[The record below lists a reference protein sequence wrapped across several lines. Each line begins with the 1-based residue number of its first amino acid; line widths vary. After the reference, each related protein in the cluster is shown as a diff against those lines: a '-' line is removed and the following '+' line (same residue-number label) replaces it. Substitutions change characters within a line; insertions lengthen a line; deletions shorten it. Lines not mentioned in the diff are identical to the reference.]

1 MLSPA
6 APTIDVLPA
15 EVVVDI
21 YDNVTIHCVA
31 SGFPKPK
38 IVWLRNG
45 ETFNDT
51 DIVHFVVSD
60 IRVRSTLFW
69 RRIRSTET
77 GVYTCNAVN
86 SAGGVAA
93 DVELIVLGKQLG
105 HFGN

>member
-21 YDNVTIHCVA
+21 YDNVTIECVA
-31 SGFPKPK
+31 SEFPKPK
-38 IVWLRNG
+38 VVWLRNR

-51 DIVHFVVSD
+51 DIVHFVVS
-60 IRVRSTLFW
+60 VSSTLFW
-69 RRIRSTET
+69 RQIRSI
-77 GVYTCNAVN
+77 N
-86 SAGGVAA
+86 SAGGEAA
-93 DVELIVLGKQLG
+93 DVELTVLGKQD